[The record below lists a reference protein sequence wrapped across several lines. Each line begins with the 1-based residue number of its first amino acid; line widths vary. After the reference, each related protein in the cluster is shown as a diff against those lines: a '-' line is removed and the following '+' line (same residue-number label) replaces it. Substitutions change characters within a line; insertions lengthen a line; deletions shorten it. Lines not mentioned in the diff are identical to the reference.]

1 MVVLIVVPTLSSVA
15 LGDLKKYSPSSSL
28 GFPTCTM
35 EVGGGDS
42 LIQSK
47 NIF

>member
-1 MVVLIVVPTLSSVA
+1 MVVFIVVPTLSSVA
-15 LGDLKKYSPSSSL
+15 LDDLKKYFPFSSL
-28 GFPTCTM
+28 GFLTCTT
-35 EVGGGDS
+35 EVGVGDS